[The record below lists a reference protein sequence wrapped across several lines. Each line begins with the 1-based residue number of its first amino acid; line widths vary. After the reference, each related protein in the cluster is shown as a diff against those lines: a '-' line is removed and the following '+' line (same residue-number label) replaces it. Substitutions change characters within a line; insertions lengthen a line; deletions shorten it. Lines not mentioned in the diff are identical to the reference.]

1 MNSALMEGAI
11 CHGNHFRFLSPKHF
25 SADHH
30 IFYVTVGPSFLV
42 YIIAP
47 QNVMNFLTTPS

>member
-1 MNSALMEGAI
+1 MSSALTEGVAY
-11 CHGNHFRFLSPKHF
+11 HGNYFRFLSHKHF
-25 SADHH
+25 SVDHR

-42 YIIAP
+42 YTIAP